1 MENDISQGWSRKL
14 GWVASVPQGTMTFR
28 FSKIQDPLQILTLHT
43 LKSYGEKWEGSAVEV
58 TISQR
63 LRQSTGNATQGKA
76 NEFTTVKKQTIPGI
90 HNSTSSITYSTEI
103 NFPPIP
109 AGSDVTL
116 TLQLVGGTTF
126 KMTGM
131 MLCSR

>member
-1 MENDISQGWSRKL
+1 MEADLSHGWARKL
-14 GWVASVPQGTMTFR
+14 GWVAFEPQGSMTFR
-28 FSKIQDPLQILTLHT
+28 FSSIQDPLQILTLHT
-43 LKSYGEKWEGSAVEV
+43 LKSYGEKWEGSALEV

-63 LRQSTGNATQGKA
+63 LPQSTGNATRGNA
-76 NEFTTVKKQTIPGI
+76 NEFTTVKKQTIPGV

-103 NFPPIP
+103 KFPPIP

-126 KMTGM
+126 KVTGM